1 MNNTEE
7 NQIIAQALEILS
19 RRVLSG
25 QKLQSPADAI
35 QFLTLQL
42 AERTSEAFCVLYL
55 STQHQVIAFEEAFH
69 GTIDGAAV
77 YPREI
82 VKAALGH
89 NAAAVIFAHNHP
101 SAIAEPSQADR
112 RITDRLIS
120 ALALIDIK
128 VLDHIIIGG
137 TNHYSFAETG
147 LL

>member
-7 NQIIAQALEILS
+7 NQIIAKALEILS

-77 YPREI
+77 YPRASQ
-82 VKAALGH
+82 KRASCRPQQAGALGPH
-89 NAAAVIFAHNHP
+89 QPKRGYNH
-101 SAIAEPSQADR
+101 
-112 RITDRLIS
+112 
-120 ALALIDIK
+120 
-128 VLDHIIIGG
+128 V
-137 TNHYSFAETG
+137 
-147 LL
+147 